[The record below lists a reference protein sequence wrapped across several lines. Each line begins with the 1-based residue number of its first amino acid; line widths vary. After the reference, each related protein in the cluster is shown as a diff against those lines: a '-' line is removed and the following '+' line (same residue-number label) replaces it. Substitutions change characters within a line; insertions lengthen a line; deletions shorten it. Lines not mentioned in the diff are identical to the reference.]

1 MEKNV
6 DKFLEALASS
16 APTPGGGGA
25 AALCGALAIALGNMV
40 GNLTLGKK
48 KYVAVQE
55 DIAAL
60 NTKAEALR
68 ADFVALIDADAE
80 AFAPLSKAY
89 GIPKDDP
96 MRADVMETALL
107 KAVQPPMEIMRKCVK
122 ALDVISEY
130 AAKGS
135 ALAISDAGCAAA
147 LARAAADAAALNVRI
162 NTKSMT
168 DHKVANHLNVEAN
181 SLVMHCNLVAGEIY
195 DAVYGRLAD
204 V

>member
-6 DKFLEALASS
+6 DKFLETLASS

-48 KYVAVQE
+48 KYADVQE
-55 DIAAL
+55 NIKAL
-60 NTKAEALR
+60 NEKAEALR

-107 KAVQPPMEIMRKCVK
+107 KAVQTPMEIMRKCVK

-181 SLVMHCNLVAGEIY
+181 SLVMHCNLVAEEIY
-195 DAVYGRLAD
+195 DTVYGGLAY

>member
-6 DKFLEALASS
+6 DKFLADLASS

-48 KYVAVQE
+48 KYADVQE

-60 NTKAEALR
+60 NSRAEALR
-68 ADFVALIDADAE
+68 SDFVSLIDADAE

-96 MRADVMETALL
+96 ARAEVMETAL
-107 KAVQPPMEIMRKCVK
+107 KRAAEPPLEIMRRCAA
-122 ALDVISEY
+122 ALDVIADY

-147 LARAAADAAALNVRI
+147 LAIAAMKAAALNVRI
-162 NTKSMT
+162 NTKSMA
-168 DHKVANHLNVEAN
+168 DREAADKMN
-181 SLVMHCNLVAGEIY
+181 AEAAGLYEKYEKEAEEIY
-195 DAVYGRLAD
+195 QNVYGRL

>member
-1 MEKNV
+1 MEKNI
-6 DKFLEALASS
+6 DKFLAELASS

-25 AALCGALAIALGNMV
+25 AALCGALGIALGNMV
-40 GNLTLGKK
+40 GNLTQGKK
-48 KYVAVQE
+48 KYADVQE

-60 NTKAEALR
+60 NQRAEAIR
-68 ADFVALIDADAE
+68 ADFVTLIDADAE
-80 AFAPLSKAY
+80 AFAPLSRAY

-96 MRADVMETALL
+96 SRAEVMETAL
-107 KAVQPPMEIMRKCVK
+107 KRAAEPPLAIMRKCAEALELVK
-122 ALDVISEY
+122 EY

-135 ALAISDAGCAAA
+135 ALAISDAGCAAV
-147 LARAAADAAALNVRI
+147 LIRSAAEAAALNVFI

-168 DHKVANHLNVEAN
+168 NRKTAGRLNTEAN

-204 V
+204 G

>member
-6 DKFLEALASS
+6 DKFLADLASS

-48 KYVAVQE
+48 KYADVQE
-55 DIAAL
+55 DIQSL
-60 NTKAEALR
+60 NAKAEALR

-80 AFAPLSKAY
+80 AFAPLSRAY

-96 MRADVMETALL
+96 ERAEVMETALL

-122 ALDVISEY
+122 ALEVISEY
-130 AAKGS
+130 ATKGS

-181 SLVMHCNLVAGEIY
+181 SLVMHCNLVAEEIY
-195 DAVYGRLAD
+195 DTVYGGLAY

>member
-6 DKFLEALASS
+6 EKFLEALASS

-25 AALCGALAIALGNMV
+25 AALTGALGIALGNMV

-48 KYVAVQE
+48 KYAGVQE

-60 NTKAEALR
+60 NQRAEALR
-68 ADFVALIDADAE
+68 ADFVALVDADAE
-80 AFAPLSKAY
+80 AFEPLSRAY

-96 MRADVMETALL
+96 ARAEVMEAAL
-107 KAVQPPMEIMRKCVK
+107 KRAAEPPLEIMRKCAE
-122 ALDVISEY
+122 ALDLIAEY

-147 LARAAADAAALNVRI
+147 LAIAAMKAAALNVRI
-162 NTKSMT
+162 NTKSMA
-168 DHKVANHLNVEAN
+168 DREAASEMN
-181 SLVMHCNLVAGEIY
+181 AEAAGLCEKYEKEAEEIY
-195 DAVYGRLAD
+195 QNVYGRL